1 MASKEHDFSVGSIPR
16 NIISLALPMTAA
28 QLINVLYSVVDR
40 IYLGRLPGHL
50 ALTGLGLTLP
60 IISIVMGFANL
71 CGTGGA
77 PLCSIYR
84 GKGEE
89 EEAERIMGNAFTLL
103 LIFGAAVTGV
113 FLLFRHPLLY
123 LFGASDATYP
133 YAEAYMTIYLL
144 GTVFVMIGL
153 GMNPFITSQ
162 GFGRTGMMTVGL
174 GAVVNIVI
182 SIVMGFANL
191 CGTGGAPLCSIYR
204 GKGEEE
210 EAERIMG
217 NAFTLLLIFG
227 AAVTGVFLLFR
238 HPLLYLFG
246 ASDATYPYAEAYM
259 TIYLLGTVF
268 VMIGLGMNPFITSQ
282 GFGRT
287 GMMTVGLGAVVNIVL
302 DPVFIFALD
311 MGVRGAALATVIAQG
326 CSAVWVLKFL
336 TGRKAILRLR
346 LRNLALGAGRVKSI
360 VALGL
365 SGFFMNLTNSLVQV
379 VCNAT
384 LQAYGGDLYVGVMT
398 IINSLREVF
407 FMPVQGLTN
416 GAQPVTGYN
425 YGAGRYS
432 RVRSSIRFSVA
443 VTVGY
448 AAVFWAAAMLFPGLL
463 IRVFNSEPEVVAA
476 GIPALRIYF
485 CLFIPMSLQMA
496 GQGVFVSLGRSK
508 QAVFFSLLR
517 KAIINAPLT
526 VVLPIWMGTTGV
538 FTAEAISQ
546 LVGGLACSL
555 TMYFTVY
562 RPLGRLPDRP
572 PENI

>member
-16 NIISLALPMTAA
+16 NIISLALPMTAT

-60 IISIVMGFANL
+60 I
-71 CGTGGA
+71 
-77 PLCSIYR
+77 
-84 GKGEE
+84 
-89 EEAERIMGNAFTLL
+89 
-103 LIFGAAVTGV
+103 
-113 FLLFRHPLLY
+113 
-123 LFGASDATYP
+123 
-133 YAEAYMTIYLL
+133 
-144 GTVFVMIGL
+144 
-153 GMNPFITSQ
+153 
-162 GFGRTGMMTVGL
+162 
-174 GAVVNIVI
+174 I

-379 VCNAT
+379 ACNAT
-384 LQAYGGDLYVGVMT
+384 LQQFGGDLYISIMT
-398 IINSLREVF
+398 ILNSIREIAQTPANGLTSGSSPVLSFNYGEKQYKKVRQGIWFVAAVCIIYTMVIWGMMFLCPRFFIGIFNREPELMEAAIPAMHVYFFGF
-407 FMPVQGLTN
+407 FM
-416 GAQPVTGYN
+416 
-425 YGAGRYS
+425 
-432 RVRSSIRFSVA
+432 
-443 VTVGY
+443 
-448 AAVFWAAAMLFPGLL
+448 M
-463 IRVFNSEPEVVAA
+463 
-476 GIPALRIYF
+476 ALQF
-485 CLFIPMSLQMA
+485 A
-496 GQGVFVSLGRSK
+496 GQNAFTALGK
-508 QAVFFSLLR
+508 AKFAVFFSLLR
-517 KAIINAPLT
+517 KVVIVVPLT
-526 VVLPIWMGTTGV
+526 LALPRIGGLGVMGV
-538 FTAEAISQ
+538 FLAEPISNFIGGTACFVTMLCTVMPELRKNEKVKSEEKGKSQ
-546 LVGGLACSL
+546 
-555 TMYFTVY
+555 
-562 RPLGRLPDRP
+562 
-572 PENI
+572 

>member
-40 IYLGRLPGHL
+40 MYLGRLPGHL
-50 ALTGLGLTLP
+50 ALTGLGLTIP
-60 IISIVMGFANL
+60 IISIIMGFANL

-77 PLCSIYR
+77 PLCSIHR
-84 GKGEE
+84 GRGDN
-89 EEAERIMGNAFTLL
+89 EEAECVLGNAFTLL
-103 LIFGAAVTGV
+103 LIFGTAVTV
-113 FLLFRHPLLY
+113 FFLALRRPVLY
-123 LFGASDATYP
+123 LFGATYP
-133 YAEAYMTIYLL
+133 YASAYMTIYLL
-144 GTVFVMIGL
+144 GTLFVMIGL
-153 GMNPFITSQ
+153 GMNPFINSQ
-162 GFGRTGMMTVGL
+162 GFGRV
-174 GAVVNIVI
+174 
-182 SIVMGFANL
+182 
-191 CGTGGAPLCSIYR
+191 
-204 GKGEEE
+204 
-210 EAERIMG
+210 
-217 NAFTLLLIFG
+217 
-227 AAVTGVFLLFR
+227 
-238 HPLLYLFG
+238 
-246 ASDATYPYAEAYM
+246 
-259 TIYLLGTVF
+259 
-268 VMIGLGMNPFITSQ
+268 
-282 GFGRT
+282 

-302 DPVFIFALD
+302 DPIFIFGLNL
-311 MGVRGAALATVIAQG
+311 GVKGAALATVIAQG
-326 CSAVWVLKFL
+326 CSAVWVLRFL
-336 TGRKAILRLR
+336 TGPKAILKLR
-346 LRNLALGAGRVKSI
+346 LGCMKLKASRVKRI
-360 VALGL
+360 ITLGL

>member
-1 MASKEHDFSVGSIPR
+1 MTRDLTTGSPMRLIWSFALPTLFGMLFQQFYNMMDTMIVGQLLGASALASVGSTSSINFFVIGFCMGVCNGFAIPVAQR
-16 NIISLALPMTAA
+16 MGAGDYSQMRRCVANAGWLSALFAV
-28 QLINVLYSVVDR
+28 VLTVF
-40 IYLGRLPGHL
+40 
-50 ALTGLGLTLP
+50 TGLFCRTILTVMRTPEDIFDGAYWYIL
-60 IISIVMGFANL
+60 IIFLGIPTTFLYNL
-71 CGTGGA
+71 LAAVIRALGDSKTPVYFLA
-77 PLCSIYR
+77 ISSVLNI
-84 GKGEE
+84 
-89 EEAERIMGNAFTLL
+89 ALDLL
-103 LIFGAAVTGV
+103 LILYCHAGV
-113 FLLFRHPLLY
+113 
-123 LFGASDATYP
+123 A
-133 YAEAYMTIYLL
+133 
-144 GTVFVMIGL
+144 
-153 GMNPFITSQ
+153 
-162 GFGRTGMMTVGL
+162 
-174 GAVVNIVI
+174 
-182 SIVMGFANL
+182 
-191 CGTGGAPLCSIYR
+191 
-204 GKGEEE
+204 
-210 EAERIMG
+210 
-217 NAFTLLLIFG
+217 
-227 AAVTGVFLLFR
+227 
-238 HPLLYLFG
+238 
-246 ASDATYPYAEAYM
+246 
-259 TIYLLGTVF
+259 
-268 VMIGLGMNPFITSQ
+268 
-282 GFGRT
+282 
-287 GMMTVGLGAVVNIVL
+287 
-302 DPVFIFALD
+302 
-311 MGVRGAALATVIAQG
+311 GAALATVISQG
-326 CSAVWVLKFL
+326 ISAAWVLKFL
-336 TGRKAILRLR
+336 TGRKAILRLH